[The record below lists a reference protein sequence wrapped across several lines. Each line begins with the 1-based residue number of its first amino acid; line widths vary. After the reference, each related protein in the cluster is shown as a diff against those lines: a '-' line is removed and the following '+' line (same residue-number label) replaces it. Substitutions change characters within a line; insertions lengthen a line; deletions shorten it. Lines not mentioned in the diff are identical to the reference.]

1 MRFAEYQ
8 VGQKFTLGPIEMTE
22 EAIVRF
28 AKDWDP
34 QPFHIDPSSAAASR
48 WGGLIASGW
57 HTASQAMRV
66 LVEQILAGSESIG
79 SPGLNYLKWLA
90 PVRPGDQLSVKLEVL
105 EVKRSASGR
114 IGSVLWRWVVE
125 NQAGKPVME
134 TEATSLFELKSPTA

>member
-1 MRFAEYQ
+1 MRFAEFH
-8 VGQKFTLGPIEMTE
+8 VGQKFSLGPIAMTE

-34 QPFHIDPSSAAASR
+34 QPFHIDPASAAAGR

-79 SPGLNYLKWLA
+79 SPGLNYLKWLL
-90 PVRPGDQLSVKLEVL
+90 PVRPGDQLTVQLEVL
-105 EVKRSASGR
+105 EVKTSPSGR
-114 IGSVLWRWVVE
+114 IGSVLWRWIVE
-125 NQAGKPVME
+125 NQVGKPVLE
-134 TEATSLFELKSPTA
+134 TEATSLFELKSPKS